1 MSLAGGGLFELTLC
15 CVFLFLSFDL
25 KLTLLD
31 RRQLVVSVFDLS
43 FDDSD
48 LLGAMVLGTLQVSQL
63 RHQTMLLLLE
73 VELFVHARFLLVER
87 DGDLLARTI
96 QVDFKLR
103 DVIELLFELGQLAL
117 EVFLVLGE

>member
-1 MSLAGGGLFELTLC
+1 M
-15 CVFLFLSFDL
+15 FLFLRFDL
-25 KLTLLD
+25 KLTLFN

-43 FDDSD
+43 FDNSD
-48 LLGAMVLGTLQVSQL
+48 LLGAMVLGALQVSQL